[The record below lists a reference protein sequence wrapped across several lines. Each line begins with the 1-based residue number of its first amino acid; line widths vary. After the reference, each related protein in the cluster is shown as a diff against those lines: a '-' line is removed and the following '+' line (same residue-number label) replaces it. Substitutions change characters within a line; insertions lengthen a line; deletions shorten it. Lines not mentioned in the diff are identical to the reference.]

1 MAHRARVSADET
13 PESGVSRVGADS
25 RPHVSMSERLWGI
38 DWTSVLPWQFD
49 DVRVEYGRLADVL
62 PFMAELF
69 PKTFNVGKQWL
80 QEEMTEA
87 KRRFGEEMDVFVFR
101 DGEKIVGVVTGNP
114 SDWSTYY
121 WRTVAF
127 LPEYRQRNL
136 LTLFTER
143 CCAPFRAAGV
153 SRMEVDTSPANR
165 ATVRAFSGQGLIVT
179 ATISTERWG
188 QLLRFTKFLDEDAE
202 RTFSTQFFDIDT
214 TTNAERRQR

>member
-1 MAHRARVSADET
+1 
-13 PESGVSRVGADS
+13 
-25 RPHVSMSERLWGI
+25 MSERLWGI

-49 DVRVEYGRLADVL
+49 DIRVEYARLADVL

-69 PKTFNVGKQWL
+69 PQTFNVGKQWL
-80 QEEMTEA
+80 QEEMSEA

-101 DGEKIVGVVTGNP
+101 DGEKIVGVITGNP

-143 CCAPFRAAGV
+143 CFLPFRAAGV

-165 ATVRAFSGQGLIVT
+165 ATVRALSGQGLIVT
-179 ATISTERWG
+179 AMISTERWG
-188 QLLRFTKFLDEDAE
+188 QLLRFTKFLDEDAA